1 MCSLKTITVL
11 VVLLA
16 WVPKG
21 ANAFDDMLDTFAE
34 CAGRY
39 SAQLEHQWLMNDPA
53 STRTE
58 AQRAQVLDV
67 LFALMD
73 GEADAALTL
82 KRRLEAKFAHSRL
95 LQRATFNSDLD
106 SALWARGR
114 SNAEMRRCASLVL
127 AEPEVAEPGFD
138 HAILAEPTPTAGRA
152 NLVPGA
158 DVHENL
164 ANH

>member
-1 MCSLKTITVL
+1 MCSLKTIATL
-11 VVLLA
+11 VVCLA

-21 ANAFDDMLDTFAE
+21 ANAFDSMLNTFAE

-53 STRTE
+53 SSRTE

-67 LFALMD
+67 LYALMD
-73 GEADAALTL
+73 GEADPAATL

-95 LQRATFNSDLD
+95 LQRATFNPDVS
-106 SALWARGR
+106 SALWAEDR
-114 SNAEMRRCASLVL
+114 SNNEMRRCASLVL
-127 AEPEVAEPGFD
+127 AEPEIAPPDFETGNLEV
-138 HAILAEPTPTAGRA
+138 PTQTVGRA
-152 NLVPGA
+152 QLGA
-158 DVHENL
+158 GAIVREKV